1 MKAIVVGAGMAGL
14 TAVHT
19 LKKVGFDV
27 VCFENADSA
36 GGRVISSR
44 RDGFIMDPGAQF
56 FFRSYETC
64 FRLADEL
71 GLSHERKSW
80 PFRLGFPKDGN
91 FLPVVASIQPSEAIS
106 NLGETIRFLIQA
118 GIPYKAMLQFIGIL
132 PILVKR
138 YKEFNLIDF
147 EQALDLDHESLADF
161 VLRMGGKDI
170 LEYLFHSVASAL
182 TLAPPEELSAL
193 YGMGLLWN
201 MINGLNTFEH
211 GLGTITERLAEKHA
225 DSIHCG
231 TPVDRIVIENGK
243 VKGVEVNGSLVEADI
258 VIPAVTATKLLKMA
272 PNLPDS
278 LRSALQTVSYSA
290 CCHVVFALPTP
301 LFPKDCYALLTPRIT
316 NAIVAGFSDNSVKS
330 EYYAPPGCSQ
340 ISCWTYDHHAHAINA
355 RPDAEVKQILI
366 KEVQRFLPAMPD
378 EPLFT
383 EIYRWREAV
392 CIGQPGM
399 LSAMARLKRDHF
411 RDVKGLYLAGEY
423 LNMPSVESAARSGV
437 DAAQAALRQ

>member
-14 TAVHT
+14 TALHT
-19 LKKVGFDV
+19 LKKGGMEV
-27 VCFENADSA
+27 VCFENADFA

-56 FFRSYETC
+56 FFRFYDTC

-71 GLSHERKSW
+71 GLSRERRSW
-80 PFRLGFPKDGN
+80 PFRIGFPKDGR
-91 FLPVVASIQPSEAIS
+91 FLPVVASIQPSVAIP
-106 NLGETIRFLIQA
+106 NLGETMRFLTRA
-118 GIPYKAMLQFIGIL
+118 GIPYKAMRQFLKIL
-132 PILVKR
+132 PMLVKR
-138 YKEFNLIDF
+138 YQDFDLVDF
-147 EQALDLDHESLADF
+147 ERALDLDHESLADY

-182 TLAPPEELSAL
+182 TLANPEELSAV

-211 GLGTITERLAEKHA
+211 GLGTITERLAERYTDCIRYK
-225 DSIHCG
+225 
-231 TPVDRIVIENGK
+231 TPVDKIVIENGR
-243 VKGVEVNGSLVEADI
+243 VKGVEVDGSLVEADI
-258 VIPAVTATKLLKMA
+258 VIPAITATKLLKMA
-272 PNLPDS
+272 SNLPES
-278 LRSALQTVSYSA
+278 LRGALKTVSYSA
-290 CCHVVFALPTP
+290 CCHVVFALPT
-301 LFPKDCYALLTPRIT
+301 LLLPKDWYALLTPRIT
-316 NAIVAGFSDNSVKS
+316 HSIVAGFSENSVKS
-330 EYYAPPGCSQ
+330 KYYAPPGCSQ
-340 ISCWTYDHHAHAINA
+340 ISCWTYDHHAHEMNA
-355 RPDAEVKQILI
+355 LPDAEVKQTLLR
-366 KEVQRFLPAMPD
+366 EVRRFIPTMPD

-383 EIYRWREAV
+383 EVYRWHEAV

-399 LSAMARLKRDHF
+399 LSAMARLKREHY